1 MTRIGTALRALLL
14 AVALIAGGAIVP
26 VWAQDIAQP
35 DYTAWE
41 LRARA
46 DEVKL
51 DLGTASVAELEAI
64 RERMVD
70 WRAQFLAA
78 QDTNETRIN
87 TVRAQIDS
95 LGPAPAEGEEEP
107 EDIAARRADLTN
119 QLTELRSPV
128 LRAEEAYTRAD
139 GIIGEID
146 TIIRDRQASE
156 LLELG
161 PSPVNPANWP
171 AALSALMTSAR
182 LSAQEIIDNVTSPAY
197 QSEAR
202 RNLPLILLLV
212 GIGVVLITRGKHWA
226 QLGVHKLRGNARRG
240 TAVFRFLVSM
250 GEVLLPYLGIYA
262 LIEAL
267 SATGFTGMRWD
278 FLLNQLQLWAALLLG
293 THWLAN
299 QTFHELEDR
308 STVQLNDAARSEGR
322 RLANA
327 LAWLY
332 VARDVIEAL
341 GELDGYS
348 EATTAVV
355 EFPLLVLTALGLFR
369 LGRVISNDENAE
381 VPEDEEPSI
390 FRARLMR
397 LLGRVGMLTAVIG
410 TVMAAVG
417 YLRFGEFSVYPF
429 VATLGLAAMVMV
441 LQRFIFDLN
450 DLITD
455 RLRTEGDG
463 LIPVLAAFVLSAA
476 ALPFLAL
483 IWGARTADLSEVW
496 TRFREGFVFGDTR
509 ISPTDFLVVI
519 IVFVI
524 GYMLTRLLQGALK
537 STVLPKTKIDKGGQ
551 TAITS
556 GIGYLGIFLAAI
568 VAITAGG
575 LDLSSLAIVAGA
587 LSVGIGFGLQ
597 TVVSNFVSG
606 IILLIERPISEGD
619 WIEVNGV
626 HGTVKDISVRSTR
639 IETFDKYEMIV
650 PNADLIA
657 GTVSNYTRGN
667 VLGRIIV
674 PVGVAYGSD
683 TRKVQKI
690 LMNIVRNHDQVLMN
704 PPPGVDFIGF
714 GADSLDFQIRAVLID
729 ITKGM
734 DVRTE
739 IRHQIVEAFTKD
751 GIEIPFA
758 QRDIWVRN
766 AEAFKGPSFGAPGVE
781 TPKDV
786 PEPKSIEGGGLD
798 IVGNDGN
805 GSGDGD
811 GDSSR

>member
-1 MTRIGTALRALLL
+1 MRGLNRALRALLASLLLVLVL
-14 AVALIAGGAIVP
+14 AAGDMAR
-26 VWAQDIAQP
+26 AQDVVQP

-51 DLGTASVAELEAI
+51 DLGTASVTELEAI
-64 RERMVD
+64 RQRMVD
-70 WRAQFLAA
+70 WRSQFLTA
-78 QDTNETRIN
+78 QDTNKTRIA
-87 TVRAQIDS
+87 TVRAQIDA
-95 LGPAPAEGEEEP
+95 LGPAPAEGKEEAA
-107 EDIAARRADLTN
+107 DIAARRTDLNN
-119 QLTELRSPV
+119 QLTELRAPV
-128 LRAEEAYTRAD
+128 IRAEEAYTRAD

-161 PSPVNPANWP
+161 PSPVNPASWP
-171 AALSALMTSAR
+171 AALNAVMTSVTDSWR
-182 LSAQEIIDNVTSPAY
+182 EIAGNVMSPTY
-197 QSEAR
+197 QAEAR
-202 RNLPLILLLV
+202 RSLPLILLLMA
-212 GIGVVLITRGKHWA
+212 IGFTLIAKGKTWA
-226 QLGVHKLRGNARRG
+226 RMGVHKLRVVSSRKG
-240 TAVFRFLVSM
+240 TAVFRFLVSL
-250 GEVLLPYLGIYA
+250 GEILLPYLGIYA
-262 LIEAL
+262 LVEAL
-267 SATGFTGMRWD
+267 SATGFSGTRWD
-278 FLLNQLQLWAALLLG
+278 FLLNQVQIWAALLLG
-293 THWLAN
+293 TRWLAN
-299 QTFHELEDR
+299 QTFHEIDDR
-308 STVQLNDAARSEGR
+308 STVQLTDKARWEGR

-332 VARDVIEAL
+332 VARDVIETL
-341 GELDGYS
+341 GELDRYTD
-348 EATTAVV
+348 ATTAVV
-355 EFPLLVLTALGLFR
+355 EFPILVLTALGLFR
-369 LGRVISNDENAE
+369 LGRVISNEDNAE
-381 VPEDEEPSI
+381 VPEDEDPSV
-390 FRARLMR
+390 FRARLIR
-397 LLGRVGMLTAVIG
+397 LLGRVGMITAVVG
-410 TVMAAVG
+410 TVMAAIG

-429 VATLGLAAMVMV
+429 VATLGLAALVMV
-441 LQRFIFDLN
+441 LQRFVFDLN

-455 RLRTEGDG
+455 RLKTEGDG

-476 ALPFLAL
+476 AIPFLAL

-496 TRFREGFVFGDTR
+496 TRFREGFVFGETR
-509 ISPTDFLVVI
+509 ISPSEFLVVI

-537 STVLPKTKIDKGGQ
+537 TTVLPKTKIDKGGQ

-556 GIGYLGIFLAAI
+556 GVGYVGILVAAI

-639 IETFDKYEMIV
+639 IETFDRYEMIV

-667 VLGRIIV
+667 VLGRITV

-683 TRKVQKI
+683 TRKVQKL
-690 LMNIVRNHDQVLMN
+690 LMTIARNHDQVLMN
-704 PPPGVDFIGF
+704 PPPGVDFISF

-739 IRHQIVEAFTKD
+739 IRHQIVEAFTRE

-758 QRDIWVRN
+758 QRDVWVRN
-766 AEAFKGPSFGAPGVE
+766 ADAFGGSFGAKGQT
-781 TPKDV
+781 TPVDA
-786 PEPKSIEGGGLD
+786 PKAQSIPGGGLD
-798 IVGNDGN
+798 LVDGE
-805 GSGDGD
+805 GDGD
-811 GDSSR
+811 GDGTR